1 MSISPSAPKY
11 ERRTK
16 CLPTYLLGFFLFSHL
31 VVTAASAGKVRN
43 STLIQWGEPKY
54 EFHFDKS
61 WPFETSV
68 KCDIYNIRLHIS
80 NRINGNDF
88 LDLKIADNPNSR
100 EHFS

>member
-16 CLPTYLLGFFLFSHL
+16 CLPTYLLGFFLFSHM
-31 VVTAASAGKVRN
+31 VVTVASAGKVRN

-68 KCDIYNIRLHIS
+68 KCDTYISRLHIS
-80 NRINGNDF
+80 NRMIS
-88 LDLKIADNPNSR
+88 LT
-100 EHFS
+100 